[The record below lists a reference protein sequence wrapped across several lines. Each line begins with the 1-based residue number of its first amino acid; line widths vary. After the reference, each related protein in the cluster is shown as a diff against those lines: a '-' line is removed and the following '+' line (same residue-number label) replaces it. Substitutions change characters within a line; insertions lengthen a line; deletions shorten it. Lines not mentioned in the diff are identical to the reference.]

1 MKHHVIIIRQ
11 NYEILSRNY
20 MTADISAS
28 ADKFLCLA
36 DAFEAGLLFW
46 RRWAHSAHILAV
58 VLNSSV

>member
-1 MKHHVIIIRQ
+1 
-11 NYEILSRNY
+11 